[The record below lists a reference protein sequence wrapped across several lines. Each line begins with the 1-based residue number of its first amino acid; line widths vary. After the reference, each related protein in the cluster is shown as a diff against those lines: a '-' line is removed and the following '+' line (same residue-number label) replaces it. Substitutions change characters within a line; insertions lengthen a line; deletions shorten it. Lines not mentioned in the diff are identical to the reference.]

1 MVDMAMGQAADR
13 TGWLEQIGAIKQW
26 SRGGERAP
34 HKPLLLL
41 YLLGRLQ
48 RTGSSRVRYAD
59 VEADLQDLLGEFGPP
74 RKTSPAYPFHHLQRD
89 GLWRVQGDDGTDP
102 GTSVRRLRAVG
113 WGELDAGFARALTV
127 DPGLAVLVARSL
139 LDANFPE
146 TLHPDICALVG
157 LDLDGLERE
166 ATLLRLREVGRRRRD
181 PAFRPGVLMAYEHRC
196 AMCGYD
202 GRLGATTVALD
213 AAHVRW
219 HALDGPDELEN
230 AVCLCTLHHKL
241 FDLGAIGISDDR
253 SVVVSAHF
261 AGRGEAAARLV
272 TDLVGRPLQEP
283 QPGMPAPID
292 DHVGWHQREV
302 FRPPARQTA

>member
-1 MVDMAMGQAADR
+1 MADVGSGQAADR
-13 TGWLEQIGAIKQW
+13 SLWLERVGGIKQW
-26 SRGGERAP
+26 RRAGERAP

-48 RTGSSRVRYAD
+48 RTGETGVRYAD
-59 VEADLQDLLGEFGPP
+59 AEPDLQALLDEFGPP
-74 RKTSPAYPFHHLQRD
+74 RKTSPAYPFHHLQSD
-89 GLWRVQGDDGTDP
+89 GLWRVRGDGGAEV
-102 GTSVRRLRAVG
+102 GTSVQRLRTLG
-113 WGELDAGFARALTV
+113 SGELDAGFAQALTM
-127 DPGLAVLVARSL
+127 DPGLAALVARSL

-146 TLHPDICALVG
+146 TLHPDICAMVG
-157 LDLDGLERE
+157 LDLDVLERE
-166 ATLLRLREVGRRRRD
+166 AAQHRVRELARRRRD
-181 PAFRPGVLMAYEHRC
+181 PTFRSRVLVAYEYRC

-219 HALDGPDELEN
+219 HAFDGPDDLEN

-241 FDLGAIGISDDR
+241 FDLGAIGISDER
-253 SVVVSAHF
+253 SVAVSAQF
-261 AGRGEAAARLV
+261 VGRGEVAERLV
-272 TDLVGRPLQEP
+272 THLVGHRLHEP

-302 FRPPARQTA
+302 FRPPARRSA